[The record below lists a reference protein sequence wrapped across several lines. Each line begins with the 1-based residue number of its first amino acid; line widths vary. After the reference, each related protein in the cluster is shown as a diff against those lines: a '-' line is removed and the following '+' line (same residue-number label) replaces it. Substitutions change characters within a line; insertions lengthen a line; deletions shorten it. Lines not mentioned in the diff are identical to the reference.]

1 MHGDEIVH
9 AHRLDFD
16 VVVVVISNPDMLAG
30 QRALGNR
37 GDMDNE
43 LVNTKHRIGLGQN
56 GYSDSSPREA
66 RLEPKWDE
74 KENCFCG
81 ICVLGF
87 LGKDIGNQH

>member
-1 MHGDEIVH
+1 MIASHTFLGQRCDLVV
-9 AHRLDFD
+9 D

-66 RLEPKWDE
+66 RLEPKSAEASWPQ
-74 KENCFCG
+74 G
-81 ICVLGF
+81 V
-87 LGKDIGNQH
+87 